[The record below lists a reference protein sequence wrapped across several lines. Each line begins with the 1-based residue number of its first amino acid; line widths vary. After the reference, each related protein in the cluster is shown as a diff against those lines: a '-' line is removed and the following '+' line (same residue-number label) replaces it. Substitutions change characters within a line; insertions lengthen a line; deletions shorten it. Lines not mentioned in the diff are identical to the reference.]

1 MELADYEELRAKCI
15 ESFKILYKDSLVFD
29 YNEVPKDVRIRL
41 LDDPIYLAKTKA
53 LKAGLFIEQ
62 LDILNNVLAGSYQG
76 EKQTD
81 QSGVIL
87 KALELKNK
95 LLLEDLNVTKDES
108 NALNVTYVAM
118 TREDFEALETV
129 EVSEGGNSVELG
141 ADFGVS
147 EDNDSFEARLKA
159 KTKEKMDKLRDEEE
173 QNKEKAE

>member
-1 MELADYEELRAKCI
+1 MELSEYEELRTKCI

-118 TREDFEALETV
+118 SREDFEALETV

-159 KTKEKMDKLRDEEE
+159 KTKQKLEQAE

>member
-1 MELADYEELRAKCI
+1 MELADYEELRTKCI

-118 TREDFEALETV
+118 SREDFEALETV

-159 KTKEKMDKLRDEEE
+159 KTKQKLEQAEQEKER
-173 QNKEKAE
+173 KE

>member
-1 MELADYEELRAKCI
+1 MELSEYEELRTKCI

-118 TREDFEALETV
+118 SREDFEALETV

-159 KTKEKMDKLRDEEE
+159 KTKQKLEQAE
-173 QNKEKAE
+173 QNKERAE

>member
-1 MELADYEELRAKCI
+1 MELSDYEELRTKCI

-118 TREDFEALETV
+118 SREDFEALETV

-159 KTKEKMDKLRDEEE
+159 KTKEKMDKLKDNEE
-173 QNKEKAE
+173 QK

>member
-1 MELADYEELRAKCI
+1 MTQEEYEELRDKCI
-15 ESFKILYKDSLVFD
+15 ESFHVIYKDSLVFD
-29 YNEVPKDVRIRL
+29 YNEVPKDVRVRL
-41 LDDPIYLAKTKA
+41 LEDPVYQAKTKA
-53 LKAGLFIEQ
+53 LRAGLFIEQ
-62 LDILNNVLAGSYQG
+62 LQILDGVLAGVYANS
-76 EKQTD
+76 EKPTD
-81 QSGVIL
+81 QSGTVL

-108 NALNVTYVAM
+108 TALNVTYIAM

-159 KTKEKMDKLRDEEE
+159 KTKQKMEEMEKENEE
-173 QNKEKAE
+173 

>member
-1 MELADYEELRAKCI
+1 MELSEYEELRAKCI

-29 YNEVPKDVRIRL
+29 YNEVPKDVRMRL

-118 TREDFEALETV
+118 SREDFEALETV

-159 KTKEKMDKLRDEEE
+159 KTKQKLEQAE
-173 QNKEKAE
+173 QNKEREE

>member
-1 MELADYEELRAKCI
+1 MELSEYEELRKKCI

-118 TREDFEALETV
+118 SREDFEALETV

-159 KTKEKMDKLRDEEE
+159 KTKQKLEQAEQKKEREE
-173 QNKEKAE
+173 

>member
-1 MELADYEELRAKCI
+1 MELSEYEELRKKCI

-118 TREDFEALETV
+118 SREDFEALETV

-159 KTKEKMDKLRDEEE
+159 KTKEKMDKLKDNEE
-173 QNKEKAE
+173 QK

>member
-1 MELADYEELRAKCI
+1 MEQTEYEELRKKCI
-15 ESFKILYKDSLVFD
+15 ESFKTIYKDSLVFD

-41 LDDPIYLAKTKA
+41 LEDPIYIAKTKA

-108 NALNVTYVAM
+108 TALNVTYVAM

-159 KTKEKMDKLRDEEE
+159 KTKQKLEHAEQEKER
-173 QNKEKAE
+173 AE

>member
-1 MELADYEELRAKCI
+1 METSDYEELRKKCI

-108 NALNVTYVAM
+108 TALNVTYVAM
-118 TREDFEALETV
+118 SREDFEALETV

-159 KTKEKMDKLRDEEE
+159 KTKQKLEQAEQKKEREE
-173 QNKEKAE
+173 

>member
-1 MELADYEELRAKCI
+1 MELSEYEELRAKCI

-118 TREDFEALETV
+118 SREDFEALETV

-159 KTKEKMDKLRDEEE
+159 KTKQKLEQAE
-173 QNKEKAE
+173 QNKEREE

>member
-1 MELADYEELRAKCI
+1 MTQEEYEELRDKCI
-15 ESFKILYKDSLVFD
+15 ESFHVIYKDSLVFD
-29 YNEVPKDVRIRL
+29 YNEVPKDVRVRL
-41 LDDPIYLAKTKA
+41 LEDPVYQAKTKA
-53 LKAGLFIEQ
+53 LRAGLFIEQ
-62 LDILNNVLAGSYQG
+62 LQILDGVLAGVYANS
-76 EKQTD
+76 EKPTD
-81 QSGVIL
+81 QSSTVL

-108 NALNVTYVAM
+108 TALNVTYIAM

-159 KTKEKMDKLRDEEE
+159 KTKQKMEEMEKENEE
-173 QNKEKAE
+173 

>member
-1 MELADYEELRAKCI
+1 MTQSEYEELRRKCI
-15 ESFKILYKDSLVFD
+15 DSFHVIYKDSLVFD
-29 YNEVPKDVRIRL
+29 YNEVPKDIRVRL
-41 LDDPIYLAKTKA
+41 LEDPIYIAKTKA
-53 LKAGLFIEQ
+53 LRAGLFIEQ
-62 LDILNNVLAGSYQG
+62 LQILDGVLAGSYANS
-76 EKQTD
+76 EKPTD
-81 QSGVIL
+81 QSATVL

-108 NALNVTYVAM
+108 TALNVTYIAM

-159 KTKEKMDKLRDEEE
+159 KTKQKMEEMEKENEE
-173 QNKEKAE
+173 

>member
-1 MELADYEELRAKCI
+1 MEISDYEELRKKCI

-159 KTKEKMDKLRDEEE
+159 KTKEKMDKLEDKQE
-173 QNKEKAE
+173 QK

>member
-1 MELADYEELRAKCI
+1 MEQSDYEELRKKCI
-15 ESFKILYKDSLVFD
+15 ESFKTIYKDSLVFD

-41 LDDPIYLAKTKA
+41 LEDPVYLAKTKA

-108 NALNVTYVAM
+108 TALNVTYVAM

-129 EVSEGGNSVELG
+129 EVSDGGNSVELG

-159 KTKEKMDKLRDEEE
+159 KTKQKLEQAE
-173 QNKEKAE
+173 QNKERAE

>member
-1 MELADYEELRAKCI
+1 MEQTDYEKLRDKCI
-15 ESFKILYKDSLVFD
+15 EIFKIVYKDSLAFD

-41 LDDPIYLAKTKA
+41 LEDPIYIAKTKA
-53 LKAGLFIEQ
+53 IKAGLFIEQ
-62 LDILNNVLAGSYQG
+62 LNILDGVLAGAYQG
-76 EKQTD
+76 EKSTD
-81 QSGVIL
+81 QSGNVL
-87 KALELKNK
+87 KALEMKNK

-108 NALNVTYVAM
+108 TALNVTYIAM

-159 KTKEKMDKLRDEEE
+159 KTKEKMDRL
-173 QNKEKAE
+173 KEKEGEE

>member
-1 MELADYEELRAKCI
+1 MELSDYEELRTKCI

-118 TREDFEALETV
+118 SREDFEALETV

-159 KTKEKMDKLRDEEE
+159 KTKQKLEQAE
-173 QNKEKAE
+173 QNKERAE

>member
-1 MELADYEELRAKCI
+1 MEQTDYEKLRDKCI
-15 ESFKILYKDSLVFD
+15 ETFKVVYKDSLAFD

-41 LDDPIYLAKTKA
+41 LEDPTYIAKTKA

-62 LDILNNVLAGSYQG
+62 LNILDGVLAGAYQG
-76 EKQTD
+76 ERPTD
-81 QSGVIL
+81 QSGNVL
-87 KALELKNK
+87 RALELKQK

-108 NALNVTYVAM
+108 TALNVTYVAM

-159 KTKEKMDKLRDEEE
+159 KTKEKMDRLKDKEGEE
-173 QNKEKAE
+173 

>member
-1 MELADYEELRAKCI
+1 MEQTAYEELRKKCI
-15 ESFKILYKDSLVFD
+15 ESFKTIYKDSLVFD

-41 LDDPIYLAKTKA
+41 LEDPIYIAKTKA

-108 NALNVTYVAM
+108 TALNVTYVAM

-159 KTKEKMDKLRDEEE
+159 KTKQKLERAEQEKER
-173 QNKEKAE
+173 AE

>member
-1 MELADYEELRAKCI
+1 MELSEYEELRAKCI

-118 TREDFEALETV
+118 SREDFEALETV

-159 KTKEKMDKLRDEEE
+159 KTKQKLEQAEQEKER
-173 QNKEKAE
+173 KE

>member
-1 MELADYEELRAKCI
+1 MELNEYEELRKKCI
-15 ESFKILYKDSLVFD
+15 ESFKTIYKDSLVFD

-41 LDDPIYLAKTKA
+41 LEDPIYIAKTKA

-108 NALNVTYVAM
+108 TALNVTYVAM

-129 EVSEGGNSVELG
+129 EVSDGGNSVELG

-159 KTKEKMDKLRDEEE
+159 KTKQKLEQAEQEKER
-173 QNKEKAE
+173 AE

>member
-1 MELADYEELRAKCI
+1 MELSDYEELRTKCI

-118 TREDFEALETV
+118 SREDFEALETV

-159 KTKEKMDKLRDEEE
+159 KTKEKMDKLKDKEGEE
-173 QNKEKAE
+173 

>member
-1 MELADYEELRAKCI
+1 MEQSDYEELRKKCI
-15 ESFKILYKDSLVFD
+15 ESFKTIYKDSLVFD

-41 LDDPIYLAKTKA
+41 LEDPEYLAKTKA

-108 NALNVTYVAM
+108 TALNVTYVAM

-159 KTKEKMDKLRDEEE
+159 KTKQRLEQAE
-173 QNKEKAE
+173 QNKERAE

>member
-1 MELADYEELRAKCI
+1 MELAEYEELRTKCI
-15 ESFKILYKDSLVFD
+15 ESFKILYKDSLAFD

-41 LDDPIYLAKTKA
+41 LDDPIYVAKTKA

-62 LDILNNVLAGSYQG
+62 LNILDGVLAGAYQG
-76 EKQTD
+76 ERPTD
-81 QSGVIL
+81 QSGNVL
-87 KALELKNK
+87 RALELKQK

-118 TREDFEALETV
+118 SREDFEALETV

-159 KTKEKMDKLRDEEE
+159 KTKEKMDKLQGQEG
-173 QNKEKAE
+173 KE

>member
-1 MELADYEELRAKCI
+1 MTQSEYEELRRKCI
-15 ESFKILYKDSLVFD
+15 DSFHVIYKDSLVFD
-29 YNEVPKDVRIRL
+29 YNEVPKDIRVRL
-41 LDDPIYLAKTKA
+41 LEDPIYIAKTKA
-53 LKAGLFIEQ
+53 LRAGLFIEQ
-62 LDILNNVLAGSYQG
+62 LQILDGVLAGSYANS
-76 EKQTD
+76 EKPTD
-81 QSGVIL
+81 QSATVL

-108 NALNVTYVAM
+108 TALNVTYIAM

-159 KTKEKMDKLRDEEE
+159 KTKQKMEEME
-173 QNKEKAE
+173 QQK

>member
-1 MELADYEELRAKCI
+1 M
-15 ESFKILYKDSLVFD
+15 
-29 YNEVPKDVRIRL
+29 
-41 LDDPIYLAKTKA
+41 
-53 LKAGLFIEQ
+53 
-62 LDILNNVLAGSYQG
+62 NNVLAGSYQG

-108 NALNVTYVAM
+108 TALNVTYVAM

-129 EVSEGGNSVELG
+129 EVSDGGNSVELG

-159 KTKEKMDKLRDEEE
+159 KTKQKLEQAE
-173 QNKEKAE
+173 QNKERAE

>member
-1 MELADYEELRAKCI
+1 MELADYEELRTKCI

-118 TREDFEALETV
+118 SREDFEALETV

-159 KTKEKMDKLRDEEE
+159 KTKQKLEQAE
-173 QNKEKAE
+173 QNKEREE

>member
-1 MELADYEELRAKCI
+1 MEQSDYEVLRDKCI
-15 ESFKILYKDSLVFD
+15 ESFKTIYKDSLVFD

-41 LDDPIYLAKTKA
+41 LEDPIYLAKTKA

-108 NALNVTYVAM
+108 TALNVTYVAM

-129 EVSEGGNSVELG
+129 EVSDGGNSVELG

-159 KTKEKMDKLRDEEE
+159 KTKQKMEEME
-173 QNKEKAE
+173 NKEKSE